1 MIHSYPQDYFDL
13 YQIAMGENYTFRQWN
28 NAVNVMAN
36 RFNDLNVRNKFK
48 GDMLEVFSE
57 IFFALFQNDPS
68 FGLTD
73 YTPIAIDDDYGVD
86 AVGTNANGHACV
98 VQVKYRSNPLD
109 VITYESIAKTYTAAI
124 LHLHKNDVFNYDNTV
139 FLFTN
144 SNSVSISFE
153 KVMAKKA
160 VVINRGVISTMVDN
174 NSNFWSAAYNL
185 IFATLDT

>member
-1 MIHSYPQDYFDL
+1 MLHSYPREYFEL
-13 YQIAMGENYTFRQWN
+13 YQMAIGENYTFRQWN
-28 NAVNVMAN
+28 NAVNVMAI
-36 RFNDLNVRNKFK
+36 RFNNLNVRNKFK

-68 FGLTD
+68 FGLKV

-98 VQVKYRSNPLD
+98 VQVKYRSNPLE

-124 LHLHKNDVFNYDNTV
+124 LHLHMNDVFHHDKTV

-153 KVMAKKA
+153 KIMGKK
-160 VVINRGVISTMVDN
+160 VVVVNNGVISAMVDN
-174 NSNFWSAAYNL
+174 NSNFWTAAYDL
-185 IFATLDT
+185 IFATLNS